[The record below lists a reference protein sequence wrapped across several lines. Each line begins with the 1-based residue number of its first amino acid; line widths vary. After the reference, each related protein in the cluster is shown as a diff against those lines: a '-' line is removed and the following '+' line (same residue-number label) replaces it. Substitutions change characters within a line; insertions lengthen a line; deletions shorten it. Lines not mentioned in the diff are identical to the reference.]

1 VSDIVLWPCTG
12 YGLPFDSK
20 NVTPDELRRMCDDG
34 MLKIISTTYY
44 SNTSKLG
51 EILMETMLKE
61 VSEFCKPDF
70 QQNWA
75 AQAHQQVFI

>member
-1 VSDIVLWPCTG
+1 MVNHIG

-20 NVTPDELRRMCDDG
+20 KVTPDEFKRMVDDG
-34 MLKIISTTYY
+34 MLRKISNIYY
-44 SNTSKLG
+44 SNISKLG
-51 EILMETMLKE
+51 EVLMETMLKE
-61 VSEFCKPDF
+61 VSEFCKPDV